1 MKKRLT
7 PSDTENTHGNEQC
20 RRGIEDLS
28 PIWTTK
34 PQSLGSSFTIS
45 WYDLKKNDY
54 FTFLQFHEIS
64 KQLLIPCSAIAKF
77 SFSCCYKGASINY
90 VAVFFQNLDPPPPSS
105 LT

>member
-64 KQLLIPCSAIAKF
+64 KQLLIPCSAIMNSQYF
-77 SFSCCYKGASINY
+77 M
-90 VAVFFQNLDPPPPSS
+90 L
-105 LT
+105 L

>member
-45 WYDLKKNDY
+45 WYDLKK
-54 FTFLQFHEIS
+54 
-64 KQLLIPCSAIAKF
+64 K
-77 SFSCCYKGASINY
+77 
-90 VAVFFQNLDPPPPSS
+90 
-105 LT
+105 

>member
-45 WYDLKKNDY
+45 WYDLKKMIILPFCN
-54 FTFLQFHEIS
+54 FT
-64 KQLLIPCSAIAKF
+64 KF
-77 SFSCCYKGASINY
+77 PNNY
-90 VAVFFQNLDPPPPSS
+90 
-105 LT
+105 